1 MGLGRADDAE
11 EALRAAANA
20 DEALGHHRGQASAV
34 EALGLLR
41 LKQWKYPEAQR
52 CFEEAREILS
62 RMGQGDDGW
71 RDRPRALALLVHHIG
86 RAQGRQ
92 QRFADAAGH
101 LNDALAQFRAL
112 PGGDR
117 YNEGR
122 VYMSLGETH
131 LDAGDTALARVCLDK
146 AMASMDIE
154 GAGLQLADAA
164 ELRARCNR
172 LSDRRAEEAEDLCT
186 AASLYE
192 QGGDQVAL
200 ARVRARLA
208 ELGD

>member
-1 MGLGRADDAE
+1 M
-11 EALRAAANA
+11 
-20 DEALGHHRGQASAV
+20 GHHRGQATAV

-52 CFEEAREILS
+52 CFEEAQQILS
-62 RMGQGDDGW
+62 RIRQGADGW
-71 RDRPRALALLVHHIG
+71 PDLPRALALLAHHIG
-86 RAQGRQ
+86 RAQGSQ

-101 LNDALAQFRAL
+101 LNQALAQFRAL

-131 LDAGDTALARVCLDK
+131 LDAGDAALARVCLDK
-146 AMASMDIE
+146 AMAAMATE
-154 GAGLQLADAA
+154 GAELQLADAA

-172 LSDRRAEEAEDLCT
+172 LSDRPAEESDDLRT
-186 AASLYE
+186 AAVLYE
-192 QGGDQVAL
+192 KGGDQVAL

-208 ELGD
+208 EMGPAELGE